1 MTNSIIDNFAALPV
15 GTWLEILA
23 VNADESREEVDKQV
37 ATLSLLTGKDERDI
51 LNLPIYEY
59 SELARK
65 ADFLG
70 VAPEKYA
77 RTARKYV
84 LGGFTLVPTSDLRK
98 ITAAQYI
105 DFQTFAP
112 GGDKNLVEILSVFLV
127 PEGKE
132 YNDGYDVLE
141 VQDAIRRELSVE
153 QAVALCAFFL
163 MKYAALIKGTITSLS
178 RLMKKEKD
186 AAKREKI
193 AARMAE
199 LKTAG
204 ASLTSGAGL
213 LM

>member
-1 MTNSIIDNFAALPV
+1 MTQIIDNFAALPLGV
-15 GTWLEILA
+15 WLDILA

-37 ATLSLLTGKDERDI
+37 ATLHLLTGMPERDI

-70 VAPEKYA
+70 VAPVRYA
-77 RTARKYV
+77 RTARKYT
-84 LGGFTLVPTSDLRK
+84 LGGFTLIPTSDLRK

-127 PEGKE
+127 PEGKD

-141 VQDAIRRELSVE
+141 VQDAIRAELSVE

-163 MKYAALIKGTITSLS
+163 SKYAALIKGTTTSLF
-178 RLMKKEKD
+178 RLMKREKD
-186 AAKREKI
+186 KVKRERIAAKI
-193 AARMAE
+193 AE
-199 LKTAG
+199 LKAAG
-204 ASLTSGAGL
+204 ASLIGGAGL
-213 LM
+213 QT

>member
-1 MTNSIIDNFAALPV
+1 MTQIIDNFATLPLGV
-15 GTWLEILA
+15 WLDILA
-23 VNADESREEVDKQV
+23 VNADDSREEVDKQV
-37 ATLSLLTGKDERDI
+37 ATLSLLTGMPERDI

-70 VAPEKYA
+70 IAPERYA
-77 RTARKYV
+77 RTARKYT
-84 LGGFTLVPTSDLRK
+84 LGGFTLIPTSDLRK

-163 MKYAALIKGTITSLS
+163 TKYAALIKGTITSLS

-186 AAKREKI
+186 AKKREKI
-193 AARMAE
+193 AERMAE
-199 LKTAG
+199 LKTAAG
-204 ASLTSGAGL
+204 LVISGAGL
-213 LM
+213 QM